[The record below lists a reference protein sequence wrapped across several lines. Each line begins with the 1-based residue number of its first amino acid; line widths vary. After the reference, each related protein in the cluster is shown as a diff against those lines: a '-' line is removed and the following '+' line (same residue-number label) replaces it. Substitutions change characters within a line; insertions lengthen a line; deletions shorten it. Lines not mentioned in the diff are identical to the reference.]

1 MIKWGAIKGVVAVV
15 SSMLAIQ
22 FMGNVAVSL
31 LTTLIGIATPVLIL
45 LFAFKEYKS
54 INEGFMALKEA
65 IVLGLGIYLVEFLV
79 SFAWNLLYSKVINPG
94 FQEEAMDAAM
104 DQLEQT
110 EGMSDGMLDMFMG
123 MTEASQSI
131 GFQIAAGLGGVV
143 IFGLFWSLIM
153 GLIMRKERVA

>member
-15 SSMLAIQ
+15 SGILALQ

-31 LTTLIGIATPVLIL
+31 LTTLIGIATPILIL

-79 SFAWNLLYSKVINPG
+79 SFAWSLLYNKVINPG
-94 FQEEAMDAAM
+94 AQ
-104 DQLEQT
+104 
-110 EGMSDGMLDMFMG
+110 
-123 MTEASQSI
+123 
-131 GFQIAAGLGGVV
+131 
-143 IFGLFWSLIM
+143 
-153 GLIMRKERVA
+153 